1 MKRKFHTILI
11 GVSAVALPLFFSC
24 SDSTS
29 ALKEIQA
36 FNNQPVGTAQN
47 IRMIYTDS
55 LKIQAILTAPL
66 HVDYT
71 NLSFQYTEFPE
82 GLKVVFYDDNTNE
95 NVVTADYGL
104 LYSATNLIDLRT
116 NVVLESSDGSVLKTD
131 QLYWDADSEWL
142 FTERPFQFQNQD
154 YDLNAIRL
162 DTNKEFSK
170 FQTGKLTGTIAVSE
184 EKDSLNSL

>member
-1 MKRKFHTILI
+1 MRTTSYKILI
-11 GVSAVALPLFFSC
+11 GVWLCAMPLFFSC
-24 SDSTS
+24 SDSTA
-29 ALKEIQA
+29 ALKEIQSI
-36 FNNQPVGTAQN
+36 NLQPVGTAQN
-47 IRMIYTDS
+47 IRMVYTDS
-55 LKIQAILTAPL
+55 LEIQAILTAPL

-71 NLSFQYTEFPE
+71 NLTFQYAEFPE
-82 GLKVVFYDDNTNE
+82 GLKVVFFDAQGKE

-104 LYSATNLIDLRT
+104 LYTATNLIDLRQ
-116 NVVLESSDGSVLKTD
+116 NVVLASQDGSILKTD
-131 QLYWDADSEWL
+131 QLFWDAENEWL

-184 EKDSLNSL
+184 AKDSINTL